1 MTRARLATVILAL
14 LVTAAAAPARTKDF
28 YAGAFASPH
37 SEQRAVRAVIAAQTG
52 GGHSTAL
59 SWALSTD
66 DTTTACVTGANC
78 LQNVYRASGACSA
91 SSAFTLLTSTGLSA
105 TSTAFT
111 DSTITPGAWCYGV
124 TFGINGLESAKDTV
138 TVSLQPASPS
148 GLVGTPK

>member
-1 MTRARLATVILAL
+1 MKGRLSLLLLASL
-14 LVTAAAAPARTKDF
+14 AIAAAAPAHPSRDF
-28 YAGAFASPH
+28 YVGAFASPH
-37 SEQRAVRAVIAAQTG
+37 SEQRAVRAIVAAQTG

-66 DTTTACVTGANC
+66 DTAAACVTGANC
-78 LQNVYRASGACSA
+78 LQNVYRASGACSS
-91 SSAFTLLTSTGLSA
+91 SSAFTLLTSTSLSA
-105 TSTAFT
+105 AATAFT

-148 GLVGTPK
+148 SLVGTPK